1 MSQTTGKQIEIQ
13 TLLKKEII
21 ICIVTLIMTSIENS
35 PNISPNKCE
44 NNSKITIRINNSFY
58 VDDVFIQGIINYSLC
73 IIWL

>member
-21 ICIVTLIMTSIENS
+21 ICIVTLIMTSIEKS

-44 NNSKITIRINNSFY
+44 NNSKIAIRINNSFY
-58 VDDVFIQGIINYSLC
+58 VDDVFI
-73 IIWL
+73 